1 MLARVWQRADT
12 DGTGALDRDEVK
24 EVLLQM
30 GKREAEVDVEAAMK
44 QMDKDSDGTWFF
56 KQDMPAG
63 LARSPAR
70 GHY

>member
-1 MLARVWQRADT
+1 MLA
-12 DGTGALDRDEVK
+12 
-24 EVLLQM
+24 